1 MEYFQDPATQRF
13 SFQSYAASA
22 SQTTFAVLRFK
33 GLEAISTPYQ
43 FDIMLVSGEADLD
56 LSEILQSQA
65 VFTMHREAGDD
76 VHYNGILAEFEQQH
90 AYNGHYFYRA
100 RLVPKLWWLMQTQHN
115 QVFLDQA
122 VPEIIERALTD
133 GGMDSLDYD
142 LGALEG
148 TYNPVEYVCHYH
160 ESHFSFISRWMER
173 EGIYYYFYH
182 DADGDRLILSDSAFS
197 HEPMRQGADLKFSPI
212 SGMEQGH
219 RDEIVLDFTCRQIQ
233 LPHTIALK
241 DHNPERPSL
250 EMVVRADVDPNGRG
264 ESFIYGEHY
273 QTPEDGERLVQ
284 FRAEEL
290 LCQKQSF
297 YGGSTVPFLTPGF
310 KFNLQQH
317 YRDSFNQEY
326 MVVEVTHEGDQT
338 NLLKTSVIGSL
349 AEGAE
354 TNIYS
359 NSFKAIPASVQ
370 YRHPR
375 QTSQPKVAGT
385 LHGKIDGEQDS
396 PYAQLDEQGR
406 YKVKLP
412 FDIND
417 EHQDGKASA
426 RIRMMQPY
434 AGEGKGMQFP
444 LTKGTEVLLT
454 FIDGNPDR
462 PVIAGAVSTETTPSP
477 VNAENQTESVIRTAG
492 NNRIRM
498 EDKSGKERIVLQ
510 SPSSGTW
517 SRIGE
522 PNDPMFMIGASPF
535 FQQEGESWTDPGAY
549 LIDENEKVTSSV
561 VEATWLRKES
571 EVDDENPDN
580 YLGEE
585 LEAGDYIA
593 EYQDGDDTVRRK
605 VWVFDLTA
613 EDHPNFT
620 RPSAGMRD
628 ITSGSYWL
636 EVASR
641 AGSYL
646 GGFPDVRQIQ
656 RGSEDER
663 PLIGDMLANFID
675 DEPNYNPTGLKDF
688 HSKADVPNLK
698 SIMRRANVELSSYD
712 TITTQ
717 EGNIYDFGG
726 YWNYNLGNSYEEAHI
741 DQKAKLNRPGSL
753 NGDIKKDLDKDEIF
767 GDILSEGGPGW
778 TSVNWIVGRGLVAE
792 TDTALPDAD
801 KWTADNVWTSKKFG
815 RDYDYHHGDSISI
828 HNGASLEIGYTG
840 YTKIE
845 LSVRSDGDIASWSHS
860 AGGIT
865 RERKWGPKR
874 GGNPGKKIYDSISVA
889 DENQTSQV
897 EQKFDRR
904 TGGLFNYS
912 ASSTTGMGTAS
923 FEFDYSNSATAK
935 ISASLKTSFEM
946 ELSAALA
953 FSMNMS
959 ISTKIDMASLAVNI
973 AGTGAAMTVDVKL
986 NKKSIEVEFPNGSA
1000 YVNSP
1005 GTLKF
1010 EKKPDISLESL
1021 QLELDVHS
1029 CQIKACKAHIQN
1041 GLVNLYS

>member
-115 QVFLDQA
+115 QVFLEQA

-148 TYNPVEYVCHYH
+148 TYNPIEYVCHYH

-273 QTPEDGERLVQ
+273 QTPEEGERLVQ

-290 LCQKQSF
+290 LCQKQAF

-349 AEGAE
+349 AEDADI
-354 TNIYS
+354 NIYS
-359 NSFKAIPASVQ
+359 NSFKAIPAAVQ

-477 VNAENQTESVIRTAG
+477 VSAENQTESVIRTAG

-522 PNDPMFMIGASPF
+522 PNDPMFMIGASPD
-535 FQQEGESWTDPGAY
+535 FQQEGEAWTDPGAY
-549 LIDENEKVTSSV
+549 LIDENEKVTSTIV
-561 VEATWLRKES
+561 NATWLRKES
-571 EVDDENPDN
+571 EVDDEEPDN
-580 YLGEE
+580 YLGED

-605 VWVFDLTA
+605 VWVFDLTN
-613 EDHPNFT
+613 EDHPNYT

-641 AGSYL
+641 AGSYQ
-646 GGFPDVRQIQ
+646 GGFPDVRQIARANVDQ
-656 RGSEDER
+656 R
-663 PLIGDMLANFID
+663 PLIGDLLANFID
-675 DEPNYNPTGLKDF
+675 DEPEYNPTGLKDF
-688 HSKADVPNLK
+688 HTNEDVSNLK
-698 SIMRRANVELSSYD
+698 AIMRRANVELSSYD

-741 DQKAKLNRPGSL
+741 DQKAILNRPGSL
-753 NGDIKKDLDKDEIF
+753 AASAKDNPDIIF
-767 GDILSEGGPGW
+767 GDILRSGGPGW
-778 TSVNWIVGRGLVAE
+778 AGINWITSKGVKTE
-792 TDTALPDAD
+792 LPGDWTSD
-801 KWTADNVWTSKKFG
+801 KVWTTKEFG
-815 RDYDYHHGDSISI
+815 QSYEFREGSAISVT
-828 HNGASLEIGYTG
+828 NGASLDISYTG
-840 YTKIE
+840 NKSIE
-845 LSVRSDGDIASWSHS
+845 LVMRKEGDPASWSHS
-860 AGGIT
+860 AGGVK
-865 RERKWGPKR
+865 EEKKWS
-874 GGNPGKKIYDSISVA
+874 GNGNKVYDSVTTTTDGQIS
-889 DENQTSQV
+889 QI
-897 EQKFDRR
+897 EQKYDRN
-904 TGGLFNYS
+904 TGALHYYK
-912 ASSTTGMGTAS
+912 AESSTGMGSAS
-923 FEFDYSNSATAK
+923 FEFDYSNSSTAK
-935 ISASLKTSFEM
+935 ISSGANASFTMDVSAAFSIA
-946 ELSAALA
+946 LSAAANLSLKGNA
-953 FSMNMS
+953 F
-959 ISTKIDMASLAVNI
+959 DM
-973 AGTGAAMTVDVKL
+973 DV
-986 NKKSIEVEFPNGSA
+986 
-1000 YVNSP
+1000 
-1005 GTLKF
+1005 
-1010 EKKPDISLESL
+1010 
-1021 QLELDVHS
+1021 
-1029 CQIKACKAHIQN
+1029 KAHILAIDTDIN
-1041 GLVNLYS
+1041 GGETEVKFPGGSVKLDRLLRVKKKGLTVEELQVEVRQQQTALTNQIAGVANAVVFLMS